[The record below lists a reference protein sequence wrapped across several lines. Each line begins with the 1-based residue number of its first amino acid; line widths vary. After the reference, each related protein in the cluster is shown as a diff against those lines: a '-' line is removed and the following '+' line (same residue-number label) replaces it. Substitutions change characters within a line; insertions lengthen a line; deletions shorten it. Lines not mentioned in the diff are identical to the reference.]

1 MINRRHFLR
10 NAALFGAG
18 ATLTTMP
25 AFRAFAEESMRLY
38 WWGTPSRAER
48 TLGVAKLFEASH
60 SGAKIV
66 GEVGGSDYWA
76 KLTTMIA
83 GGNAPDIFQLE
94 PSRFADYS
102 RRSTNLPLN
111 DYLGKV
117 IRTDKLVPGVLD
129 LGTVDGKVTG
139 MPLSLN
145 AFAMIYDADAVTKA
159 GLAPPSAKTTW
170 DDFAKFSIDL
180 TKAIGKK
187 NVWAVGNASRYTY
200 AFEAFLHQR
209 GKKLYTEAGKLGY
222 GASDAADWFGY
233 WESLTKNGGCVS
245 AEIQALDKVLVDSN
259 PLATG
264 NAAIAIAFSNQL
276 PAFQKISKSTLDIT
290 SLPVSS
296 ADGPSGLFYRPGLHW
311 SIAST
316 AKNPELAAQFID
328 FFVNDLEAGKI
339 LQVER
344 GVPVNTD
351 VQTAVLPSI
360 DPTAKKT
367 VDYVNGIAGRV
378 GAYPP
383 AVPLGAGELDE
394 RVFRPLAD
402 KVAFGQLT
410 PAEAGS
416 ELVSSADRI
425 LKA

>member
-1 MINRRHFLR
+1 
-10 NAALFGAG
+10 
-18 ATLTTMP
+18 
-25 AFRAFAEESMRLY
+25 
-38 WWGTPSRAER
+38 
-48 TLGVAKLFEASH
+48 
-60 SGAKIV
+60 
-66 GEVGGSDYWA
+66 
-76 KLTTMIA
+76 
-83 GGNAPDIFQLE
+83 
-94 PSRFADYS
+94 
-102 RRSTNLPLN
+102 
-111 DYLGKV
+111 
-117 IRTDKLVPGVLD
+117 
-129 LGTVDGKVTG
+129 
-139 MPLSLN
+139 
-145 AFAMIYDADAVTKA
+145 
-159 GLAPPSAKTTW
+159 
-170 DDFAKFSIDL
+170 
-180 TKAIGKK
+180 
-187 NVWAVGNASRYTY
+187 
-200 AFEAFLHQR
+200 
-209 GKKLYTEAGKLGY
+209 
-222 GASDAADWFGY
+222 
-233 WESLTKNGGCVS
+233 
-245 AEIQALDKVLVDSN
+245 
-259 PLATG
+259 
-264 NAAIAIAFSNQL
+264 
-276 PAFQKISKSTLDIT
+276 
-290 SLPVSS
+290 
-296 ADGPSGLFYRPGLHW
+296 LHW

-360 DPTAKKT
+360 DATAKKT